1 MLAYERLGSGSPLVL
16 IHGLTDSRRVW
27 DPLLGPLA
35 ANFDVVSVD
44 LRGHGES
51 FTAPPYDG
59 VTLASDVHDVVES
72 LGVDNPLVVGHSLG
86 GFVATAYASRFDC
99 AGVLNIDQSLDL
111 SAFQALV
118 NPFRTELADPAQ
130 FEPIMLMVFAT
141 MRGALSDEEWDRL
154 ARERRLNQSVVLG
167 IWGSFLDLDA
177 TGLDDFIDS
186 FTRPI
191 TAPYL
196 ALHGS
201 ALAPNYESWLAS
213 RVATSRL
220 IEWPELG
227 HLPHLVEP
235 DRFVSLVERF
245 AAAVARPDGW
255 RDAELEPTD

>member
-1 MLAYERLGSGSPLVL
+1 ML

-35 ANFDVVSVD
+35 ANFDVISVD

-51 FTAPPYDG
+51 FAAPPYDG
-59 VTLASDVHDVVES
+59 VTLASDVHDVVVS
-72 LGVDNPLVVGHSLG
+72 LGVDDPLVIGHSLG
-86 GFVATAYASRFDC
+86 GFVATAYASRFRC

-118 NPFRTELADPAQ
+118 NPFRAELADPAQ

-154 ARERRLNQSVVLG
+154 ARERRMNQSVVLG
-167 IWGSFLDLDA
+167 IWSSFLDLDA
-177 TGLDDFIDS
+177 TGLADFIDS
-186 FTRPI
+186 LTRPI

-201 ALAPNYESWLAS
+201 ALAPDYEAWLDA
-213 RVATSRL
+213 RIATSRL

-227 HLPHLVEP
+227 HLPHLVQP
-235 DRFVSLVERF
+235 DRFVALVRRV
-245 AAAVARPDGW
+245 ATAVATPENW
-255 RDAELEPTD
+255 CDAELEANS